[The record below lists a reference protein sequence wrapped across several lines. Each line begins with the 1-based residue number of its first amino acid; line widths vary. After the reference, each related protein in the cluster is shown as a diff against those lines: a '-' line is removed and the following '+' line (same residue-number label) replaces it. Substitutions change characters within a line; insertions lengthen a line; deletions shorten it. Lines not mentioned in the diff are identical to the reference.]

1 MNNQYLNY
9 FKTDMIDTN
18 YFVLSWSSIY
28 ILEKKPIQD
37 ISVILKAKCD
47 QKAGN
52 WLTVQF
58 NKELFKKA
66 L

>member
-1 MNNQYLNY
+1 
-9 FKTDMIDTN
+9 MIDTN
-18 YFVLSWSSIY
+18 YFVLSLSGIY
-28 ILEKKPIQD
+28 ILEKKTIQD
-37 ISVILKAKCD
+37 ISVILKATCD

>member
-1 MNNQYLNY
+1 
-9 FKTDMIDTN
+9 MIDTN

-47 QKAGN
+47 QKTGN